1 MSITGISAASAAAY
15 IQPGQATTPA
25 TTLGTTPQALSATPN
40 PPVQQATQSQP
51 SGQTHHHHHHGG
63 GEASGQSSAI
73 TQSGTN
79 AATSILNTLV

>member
-51 SGQTHHHHHHGG
+51 SGQTHHHHPHG

>member
-1 MSITGISAASAAAY
+1 MSITGISAASSAAY

-25 TTLGTTPQALSATPN
+25 TTLGTTAQALSATP
-40 PPVQQATQSQP
+40 QSQP
-51 SGQTHHHHHHGG
+51 SGQAHHHHHHGG